1 MSKHQLGD
9 GRIALIPLFV
19 VAFVAAAQAQSG
31 GGAGTSGSRGVS
43 RSTVAAI
50 WSHEAPDHTLVLEL
64 LVLMRGSPGWY
75 TASGPG
81 RNGFNFSIAGAHS
94 TNHTFA
100 TTGGLTVALDSD
112 SSSPNKKLTV
122 TATLTTVFDQLLA
135 PDSFNVVLVDGADT
149 TTPIVQTELVDVRLE
164 GEGDAL
170 TRAIRNTPDLL
181 NFIQCDVAPTPLPAD
196 ADARM
201 RLVQTMSLSFC
212 RQLR

>member
-1 MSKHQLGD
+1 MPEHQSD
-9 GRIALIPLFV
+9 CIRVALIPLFV
-19 VAFVAAAQAQSG
+19 VGFVAAVHTQSG
-31 GGAGTSGSRGVS
+31 GAAGTTGSRSVS
-43 RSTVAAI
+43 PTTVAAI
-50 WSHEAPDHTLVLEL
+50 WSHETPDRTVILEL

-81 RNGFNFSIAGAHS
+81 ENGYILRMIGAHS

-100 TTGGLTVALDSD
+100 TTGSITVAVDSD
-112 SSSPNKKLTV
+112 SSVPNKKLTV
-122 TATLTTVFDQLLA
+122 TATLATVFDQLLP

-149 TTPIVQTELVDVRLE
+149 TTPTVQTELVDVRLG

-170 TRAIRNTPDLL
+170 TRAIRNTPGLL
-181 NFIQCDVAPTPLPAD
+181 NFIQCDVAPPPLPAG

-201 RLVQTMSLSFC
+201 RLVYTVSGSFC